1 MSASLEVSTST
12 SFEPLLS
19 AEEAAEH
26 LRIHVKTVQKMA
38 RDGAIPRI
46 RMGKYWRFR
55 LSALDQW
62 VSAQQELGQPTATA

>member
-1 MSASLEVSTST
+1 MPGSPEVSTST

-19 AEEAAEH
+19 AEETAEH

-38 RDGAIPRI
+38 REGVIPCL

-55 LSALDQW
+55 LSTLDQW
-62 VSAQQELGQPTATA
+62 VSSQQELGQPTATA